1 MIILATGIF
10 FCVAAKSDALR
21 CLQEVYHEIFRDTW
35 NHLQIF
41 RTDGGGEFTSKRFE
55 EYLSQQ
61 GVRHE
66 ITAPYCPEQN
76 GFCGRDNR
84 TIMEGVR
91 SLLHTSGFPPT
102 FWAEACHTV
111 VYTLNRT
118 GSRMIP
124 GNTPF
129 TLWHGFK
136 PSLKHLR
143 IFGCHAYAYVEKH
156 QRTKLDPK
164 SHLCYFLGYCDN
176 TKGYRLWDPATSQ
189 VLLRRDVIFNEQLLY
204 GSSVEPSFSTSSDP
218 PSHVSFSLHDPS
230 FSSTNNLSSFD
241 SHSEPSEAT
250 LSPVSQLPGSPIL
263 SPPIDSPVC
272 AATAPA
278 SFSPLT
284 PSTLINHPNYQ
295 PSTPVRLRSLADIEL
310 PAPSSS
316 NSASLSPAHAHL
328 SHTLPNSSSQRSLSS
343 PDSAVLSSPITEPI
357 TADFSPDDPFT
368 YLDALHSPEAAQW
381 ALP

>member
-1 MIILATGIF
+1 MIILATCIF

-91 SLLHTSGFPPT
+91 SLLHTNGFPPT

-136 PSLKHLR
+136 PSLEHLR

-189 VLLRRDVIFNEQLLY
+189 ILLRRDVISMN
-204 GSSVEPSFSTSSDP
+204 
-218 PSHVSFSLHDPS
+218 
-230 FSSTNNLSSFD
+230 SSFTGARW
-241 SHSEPSEAT
+241 SLLFQPLMIHRLTFLFLFMIPLLLLQIIS
-250 LSPVSQLPGSPIL
+250 LPLTPIL
-263 SPPIDSPVC
+263 SH
-272 AATAPA
+272 
-278 SFSPLT
+278 L
-284 PSTLINHPNYQ
+284 
-295 PSTPVRLRSLADIEL
+295 RLPYL
-310 PAPSSS
+310 
-316 NSASLSPAHAHL
+316 LSPNFQVLPSCLRLSIRLSVPLLHLPVSLPSLQAH
-328 SHTLPNSSSQRSLSS
+328 
-343 PDSAVLSSPITEPI
+343 
-357 TADFSPDDPFT
+357 
-368 YLDALHSPEAAQW
+368 
-381 ALP
+381 